1 MGSVAN
7 LFKAT
12 DTLEYDYESGLAGE
26 RIKKLS
32 EAMEYIAEGYR
43 KRSESLGCGLD
54 EYDQRAMWNRL
65 LHDAREMLANQYTE
79 LANIL
84 LNMAEGSPI
93 QKTGNDPRE
102 NRLKQVLAF
111 KGVKIKQLSFLNVKD
126 KGLEIHM
133 VARCVKNPCY
143 LSDEV
148 AAMISDE
155 LGEKFILKEG
165 SRRIFGRDYGY
176 YVFRQRERYKLMT
189 GAVRAAKTAGEP
201 SGDNYSIL
209 SPGLGETAI
218 VLSDG
223 MGSGQAAYV
232 ESAAV
237 IELMER
243 FLRAGFRGEGVVSLI
258 NSVLLMGNEAK
269 SYSTLDMCLINL
281 YNGNLTVAKSGA
293 SLTFIKHEDWVET
306 ISASGLPLGMLPDVK
321 PEVTEKKLFHGD
333 SVIVLSD
340 GVLDGL
346 PVDEKESLL
355 QDMIKGLPEL
365 PPKDMAGAVLMAALR
380 KRYYEPMDDMTV
392 IVGTLTQ

>member
-1 MGSVAN
+1 MGSVVN
-7 LFKAT
+7 LLKASGISG
-12 DTLEYDYESGLAGE
+12 YDYEMGLAGE

-43 KRSESLGCGLD
+43 KRSETLESGSGGTD
-54 EYDQRAMWNRL
+54 SDGIWNKL

-79 LANIL
+79 LADIL
-84 LNMAEGSPI
+84 LNMSDTSALFKPA
-93 QKTGNDPRE
+93 NDQRE
-102 NRLKQVLAF
+102 SFLKQMLAS
-111 KGVKIKQLSFLNVKD
+111 KGVKVRQISLISVKD
-126 KGLEIHM
+126 KGIEVHM
-133 VARCVKNPCY
+133 VARCSKNPCY

-148 AAMISDE
+148 ASFISAE
-155 LGEKFILKEG
+155 LGENLILKEG
-165 SRRIFGRDYGY
+165 CRRIFGRDYAY
-176 YVFRQRERYKLMT
+176 YVFRQKEKYKLLT

-201 SGDNYSIL
+201 SGDNYSVL
-209 SPGLGETAI
+209 SPGLGEAAI

-223 MGSGQAAYV
+223 MGSGKAAYL

-243 FLRAGFRGEGVVSLI
+243 FLRAGFRGDGVVSLI

-269 SYSTLDMCLINL
+269 SYSTLDMCLVNL
-281 YNGNLTVAKSGA
+281 YDGGLTVAKSGA

-321 PEVTEKKLFHGD
+321 PEITKKRLFHGD
-333 SVIVLSD
+333 SIIVLSD

-346 PVDEKESLL
+346 PVDEKEKLL
-355 QDMIKGLPEL
+355 QEMIKELPDM
-365 PPKDMAGAVLMAALR
+365 PPKDMAGAVLMASLR

-392 IVGTLTQ
+392 IVGKLSR

>member
-1 MGSVAN
+1 MGSVVN
-7 LFKAT
+7 LLRASGVSG
-12 DTLEYDYESGLAGE
+12 YDYEMGLAGE

-43 KRSESLGCGLD
+43 KRSETLEAGLGACESDG
-54 EYDQRAMWNRL
+54 MWNKL

-79 LANIL
+79 LADIL
-84 LNMAEGSPI
+84 LNMSDTSALLKPA
-93 QKTGNDPRE
+93 NDQRE
-102 NRLKQVLAF
+102 TFLKQMLASR
-111 KGVKIKQLSFLNVKD
+111 GVKVRQMSLINVKN
-126 KGLEIHM
+126 KGLEVHM
-133 VARCVKNPCY
+133 VARCSKNPCY

-148 AAMISDE
+148 ASFISSE
-155 LGEKFILKEG
+155 LGENLILKEG
-165 SRRIFGRDYGY
+165 CRRIFGRDYAY
-176 YVFRQRERYKLMT
+176 YVFRQKEKYKLMT

-201 SGDNYSIL
+201 SGDNYSVL
-209 SPGLGETAI
+209 TPGLGEAAI

-223 MGSGQAAYV
+223 MGSGKAAYL

-243 FLRAGFRGEGVVSLI
+243 FLRAGFRGDGVVSLI

-281 YNGNLTVAKSGA
+281 YDGSLTVAKSGA

-306 ISASGLPLGMLPDVK
+306 ISASGLPLGMLPEVK
-321 PEVTEKKLFHGD
+321 PEITKKRLYHGD
-333 SVIVLSD
+333 NIIVLSD

-346 PVDEKESLL
+346 PVEEKEKML
-355 QDMIKGLPEL
+355 QEMIKELPDM
-365 PPKDMAGAVLMAALR
+365 PPKDMAGAVLMASLR

-392 IVGTLTQ
+392 IVGKMSR

>member
-7 LFKAT
+7 LLKSSGISG
-12 DTLEYDYESGLAGE
+12 YDYEMGLAGE

-43 KRSESLGCGLD
+43 KRSETLGAGID
-54 EYDQRAMWNRL
+54 EGDRNGMWNRL

-79 LANIL
+79 LADIL
-84 LNMAEGSPI
+84 LNMSDTSPLL
-93 QKTGNDPRE
+93 KTANEQRE
-102 NRLKQVLAF
+102 TFLKQALSS
-111 KGVKIKQLSFLNVKD
+111 KGIKVRQLSLISVRD
-126 KGLEIHM
+126 KGLEVHM
-133 VARCVKNPCY
+133 VARCSKNPCY

-148 AAMISDE
+148 ASFISGE
-155 LGEKFILKEG
+155 LGETLILKEG
-165 SRRIFGRDYGY
+165 CRRIFGRDYAY
-176 YVFRQRERYKLMT
+176 YVFRQKEKYKLMT

-201 SGDNYSIL
+201 SGDNYSVL
-209 SPGLGETAI
+209 TPGFGEAAI

-223 MGSGQAAYV
+223 MGSGKAAYL

-243 FLRAGFRGEGVVSLI
+243 FLCAGFRGEGVVSLI
-258 NSVLLMGNEAK
+258 NSVLLMGNEAQ
-269 SYSTLDMCLINL
+269 SYSTLDMCLVNL
-281 YNGNLTVAKSGA
+281 YDGNMTVAKSGA

-321 PEVTEKKLFHGD
+321 PEVTIKRLYHGD

-346 PVDEKESLL
+346 PVDEKEKLL
-355 QDMIKGLPEL
+355 QDMIKELPDM
-365 PPKDMAGAVLMAALR
+365 PPKDMAGAVLMSSLR

-392 IVGTLTQ
+392 IVGKLSR

>member
-7 LFKAT
+7 LFKTT
-12 DTLEYDYESGLAGE
+12 DTLEYDYERGLAGE

-84 LNMAEGSPI
+84 LNMADGSPL
-93 QKTGNDPRE
+93 QKKENDPRE
-102 NRLKQVLAF
+102 SRVKQVLAF
-111 KGVKIKQLSFLNVKD
+111 KGVKIKQFSFLQVRD
-126 KGLEIHM
+126 KGIEIHM

-148 AAMISDE
+148 AAMLSDE

-176 YVFRQRERYKLMT
+176 YVFRQREKYKIMT

-209 SPGLGETAI
+209 TPGLGETAI

-223 MGSGQAAYV
+223 MGSGHAAYV

-355 QDMIKGLPEL
+355 QDMIKELPEL